1 MVHAVWIDLCMVWVI
16 NILPWRAQG
25 GSYFGG
31 GPVQRQTR
39 AGAGFHI
46 NTSLGCQLAGSHC
59 HHTWHTDLQPRERTL
74 GGTQCP
80 WCYAGNFSL
89 SLSQGLP
96 LSVFVSGY
104 LLLSLCRRVSLTFS
118 LSLSFHLR
126 VSLFLPQGISLFQGI
141 SLSRGV
147 SFHLRV
153 SLFTSGYLFVS
164 GYFSL
169 CLRVS
174 LFVSGYLSLSLSQ
187 GISLSDRV
195 WDNASLTENEWAS
208 D

>member
-31 GPVQRQTR
+31 GPVQWQTR

-89 SLSQGLP
+89 SLSQGL
-96 LSVFVSGY
+96 
-104 LLLSLCRRVSLTFS
+104 S
-118 LSLSFHLR
+118 LSLSQGISCFLFVLGYLSLS
-126 VSLFLPQGISLFQGI
+126 VSLFSPQGI
-141 SLSRGV
+141 
-147 SFHLRV
+147 

-164 GYFSL
+164 EYLFVSGCLFSPQGISFHLRVSLCLRVFLSLSQGISL

-174 LFVSGYLSLSLSQ
+174 LSLSLSQ